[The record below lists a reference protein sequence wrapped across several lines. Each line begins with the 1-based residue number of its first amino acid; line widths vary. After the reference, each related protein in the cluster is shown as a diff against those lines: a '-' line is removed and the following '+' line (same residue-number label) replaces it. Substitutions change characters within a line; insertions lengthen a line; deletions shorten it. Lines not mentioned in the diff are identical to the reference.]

1 MLDKWTNE
9 WLTSEWKMNEE
20 SMNERMSEWWV
31 IHNPILIAAQAIGR
45 WNGQQRHS
53 EAPPK
58 WYKAQIQYIQPAEG
72 RKRCAMQLAH
82 GLRQSHSQAATNILR
97 YGLLYKYSSFPDQT
111 IWGRLLWGIVPNPT
125 VILHIVT
132 TCLGESRKV
141 WLGCVHVW
149 VQCEGREWAIT
160 HRKCKWWANTV
171 ILFLLDAVWVAATV
185 LRPGTW
191 SWIQRVCTNP
201 WLG

>member
-1 MLDKWTNE
+1 
-9 WLTSEWKMNEE
+9 MNEE
-20 SMNERMSEWWV
+20 WMNEWRMNKWRV
-31 IHNPILIAAQAIGR
+31 IWNSILIAAQAVCR
-45 WNGQQRHS
+45 WGEQQRHVK
-53 EAPPK
+53 APPK

-97 YGLLYKYSSFPDQT
+97 YGLLLKYSSFPDQT

-160 HRKCKWWANTV
+160 QRKMQMMSQYC
-171 ILFLLDAVWVAATV
+171 DTV
-185 LRPGTW
+185 LTGR
-191 SWIQRVCTNP
+191 R
-201 WLG
+201 LGCCNGIEARHMKLDPACMYKSMVGLVVLN